1 MDIALSR
8 RGFLARR
15 TFLAGGLSATALAA
29 LPRLAQARPED
40 VDYAILQDYGKIS
53 PQDGRITLDLPA
65 HSDAGTSIPLTVTV
79 DSPMTEAD
87 YPAVL
92 GLYASGNPRPR
103 IATVAFS
110 PLMGL
115 AQLSTRIRLNSAQDV
130 VGVARMSG
138 GDYWQARQRVTVAFG
153 ACNTAG
159 ESDKLPPGWQPQT
172 KIAVPKA
179 TALGEIVTVRT
190 VITLPMETGLRLDA
204 HNTYLPLWIIHRF
217 ICRLDGVEVINVK
230 LEPAIATNPYLAFPV
245 RAVASGVLEFE
256 WQDSKGSVY
265 TRTAALSAG
274 G

>member
-1 MDIALSR
+1 MAVPLSR
-8 RGFLARR
+8 RRMLG
-15 TFLAGGLSATALAA
+15 GGLSALALAGLARGA
-29 LPRLAQARPED
+29 LARPED
-40 VDYAILQDYGKIS
+40 VDYAVLQDYGKIS

-65 HSDAGTSIPLTVTV
+65 HSDAGTSVPMTVTV
-79 DSPMTEAD
+79 DSPMTASD
-87 YPAVL
+87 YPRVL

-130 VGVARMSG
+130 VGVAQMTDGSF
-138 GDYWQARQRVTVAFG
+138 WQARQRVTVAFG

-159 ESDKLPPGWQPQT
+159 ESDKLPPDWQPQT

-179 TALGEIVTVRT
+179 AAAGGLVMVRT
-190 VITLPMETGLRLDA
+190 VITHPMETGLRLDA
-204 HNTYLPLWIIHRF
+204 HNAYLPLWIIHRF

-245 RAVASGVLEFE
+245 RADRAGVLEFE
-256 WQDSKGSVY
+256 WQDSKGPVY
-265 TRTAALSAG
+265 TRTAPLSVG